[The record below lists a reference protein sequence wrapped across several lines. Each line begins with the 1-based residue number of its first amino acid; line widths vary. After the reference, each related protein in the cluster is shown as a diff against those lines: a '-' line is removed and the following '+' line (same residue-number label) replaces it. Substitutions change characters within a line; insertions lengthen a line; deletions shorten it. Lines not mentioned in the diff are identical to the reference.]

1 MIPIRDENPT
11 AHTAFA
17 TIGFIALNCYAW
29 VTAQGL
35 GAEIPLVTSVCELG
49 LIPAELTGA
58 LPPDTPLRLGEHH
71 CISGGNSLA
80 NVFSSMFMH
89 GGWGHILGNLWFLW
103 IFGDN
108 VEDAM
113 GPVRFTVFY
122 LMCGVA
128 AALAQVASNPQ
139 SAVPMVGASG
149 AIGGVMGAYIRLYP
163 RAHIHM
169 FLFFGFFFTTAAV
182 PAWLMLGYWFG
193 LQLLGGLPQFVGEGG
208 VAFWAHVGGF
218 VAGAVTVR
226 LFEVPGR
233 LAEHRRMRPRY
244 AARYRL

>member
-17 TIGFIALNCYAW
+17 TISFIALNCYAW

-58 LPPDTPLRLGEHH
+58 VPPDTPLRLGEHH

-113 GPVRFTVFY
+113 GPVRFTIFY

-169 FLFFGFFFTTAAV
+169 FLFFGFFVGLTDEKIGTGAPVAA
-182 PAWLMLGYWFG
+182 AMAACARFHASDLSAAG
-193 LQLLGGLPQFVGEGG
+193 LAAISA
-208 VAFWAHVGGF
+208 AF
-218 VAGAVTVR
+218 
-226 LFEVPGR
+226 R
-233 LAEHRRMRPRY
+233 LALSSSSFR
-244 AARYRL
+244 AFFSLSFL